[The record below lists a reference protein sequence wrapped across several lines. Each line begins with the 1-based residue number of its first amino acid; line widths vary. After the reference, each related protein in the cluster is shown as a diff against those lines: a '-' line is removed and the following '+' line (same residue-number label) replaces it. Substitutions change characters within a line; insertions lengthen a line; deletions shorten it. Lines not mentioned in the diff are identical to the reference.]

1 MADLTFRVLA
11 DINDRKVIRLAGNLF
26 TVTDDT
32 EVTEAEYPAYVEAVR
47 QMLAASWV
55 MESTRRRAG
64 GRVLRLT
71 SIGEAMHRHS
81 DPTAFQSGHVFG
93 VGADGR
99 VVWS

>member
-47 QMLAASWV
+47 WLLDQSWV
-55 MESTRRRAG
+55 MESDRSRSG
-64 GRVLRLT
+64 GWVLMPT
-71 SIGEAMHRHS
+71 TIGECMHRRS
-81 DPTAFQSGHVFG
+81 DPAGFQSAHTFEVTG
-93 VGADGR
+93 DG